1 MHIRRSPEEIA
12 ANRARYEEHQRKG
25 LEFAPKALP
34 GKSAKPAPELAADQV
49 LHRET
54 VPGGWYWATRV
65 RKNEILRV
73 SLDHGFSTVT
83 LVAWK
88 ADEPSERLN
97 LPDTVK
103 VQWTTGLGKGR
114 VILSDMGTVMFSITE
129 DSCAAHD
136 CLMGGST
143 ASSNARK
150 YAGANGADIR
160 NTRDNLVKLTT
171 KLGLDRR
178 DIPAALAL
186 FAPVRVDDDGRFVWK
201 PELVEDGDY
210 IDLRAEMDMLVGFS
224 NCPHPL
230 DPSPVYAPNPVTIT
244 RIAASEP
251 AADDLCRT
259 ATAEAVRGFENNALA
274 VI

>member
-34 GKSAKPAPELAADQV
+34 GKSAKPAPELVADRV

-54 VPGGWYWATRV
+54 VPGGWYWSTRV

-210 IDLRAEMDMLVGFS
+210 VDLRAEMDMLVGFS

-230 DPSPVYAPNPVTIT
+230 DPSPVYSPNPVTIT

>member
-1 MHIRRSPEEIA
+1 VHIRRSPEEIA

-25 LEFAPKALP
+25 LEYAPKALP
-34 GKSAKPAPELAADQV
+34 EKSAKPAPELSVDQV

-54 VPGGWYWATRV
+54 VPGGWYWSTRV

-150 YAGANGADIR
+150 YAGANGAEIR

-210 IDLRAEMDMLVGFS
+210 VDLRAEMDMLVGFS

>member
-1 MHIRRSPEEIA
+1 VHIRRSPEEIA

>member
-1 MHIRRSPEEIA
+1 VHIRRSPEDIA

-34 GKSAKPAPELAADQV
+34 GNSAKPAPQLAADQV
-49 LHRET
+49 LHRE
-54 VPGGWYWATRV
+54 VIPGGWYWSTRV
-65 RKNEILRV
+65 RKNETLRV

-83 LVAWK
+83 MVAWN

-114 VILSDMGTVMFSITE
+114 VIFSDMGTVMFSITE

-143 ASSNARK
+143 AASNARK

-160 NTRDNLVKLTT
+160 NTRDNIVKLTT

-186 FAPVRVDDDGRFVWK
+186 FAPVRVDADGRFVWK
-201 PELVEDGDY
+201 PEMVEQGDY
-210 IDLRAEMDMLVGFS
+210 VDLRTEMDMLVGFS

-244 RIAASEP
+244 RIAAIEP